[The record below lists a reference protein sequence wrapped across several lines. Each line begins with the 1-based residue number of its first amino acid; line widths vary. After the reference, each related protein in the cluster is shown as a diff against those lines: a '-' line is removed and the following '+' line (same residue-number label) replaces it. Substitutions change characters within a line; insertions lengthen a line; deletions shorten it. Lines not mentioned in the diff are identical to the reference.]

1 MSVPSGAPS
10 ITSATSGRI
19 EVIRSTEIIIV
30 TCLQALHN
38 AKSRWDYFADINS
51 LAVPFLIKSIT
62 EALSSAKSTGVKFRF
77 VTEITEGNISQC
89 KEVVA
94 IGEVRHLDSV
104 RGNFAVSDT
113 EYISISSAAIT
124 ASSARDRIESQPTRS
139 GATPAYAVYSN
150 VKEDVQQQQY
160 IFEIL
165 WNKAIPAEQKIRE
178 IEEGVIPVRTR
189 FLENQDEII
198 KVLRRLN
205 SNANTLS
212 VCSIFGGMLM
222 GHRFLFDTYVKIV
235 EEHRKGIGNGIR
247 WIVNI
252 DNKDSLD
259 LVKTFLNEGIQVRHL
274 KNMPPMNFGVS
285 NKDIAV
291 TIEKMEGGKMSQNFL
306 TSNEPLYINH
316 FKSLFDELWKNG
328 IDAEDRIKD
337 LEEGVD
343 TDIEVVPNAATA
355 REIYLNLV
363 SHHMQV
369 KKYC

>member
-1 MSVPSGAPS
+1 MINYLSVPSRAPS
-10 ITSATSGRI
+10 ITSANSGRI
-19 EVIRSTEIIIV
+19 ELIRSTENIID
-30 TCLQALHN
+30 TYLQALHN

-94 IGEVRHLDSV
+94 TGEVRHLDGV

-124 ASSARDRIESQPTRS
+124 ASSARDRMESQPTRS

-189 FLENQDEII
+189 FLENQDEIN
-198 KVLRRLN
+198 KELRRLS

-222 GHRFLFDTYVKIV
+222 SHRFLFDTYVKIV

-252 DNKDSLD
+252 DNKDTLD
-259 LVKTFLNEGIQVRHL
+259 LVKTFLNEGIQIRHL

-291 TIEKMEGGKMSQNFL
+291 TIEKME
-306 TSNEPLYINH
+306 
-316 FKSLFDELWKNG
+316 
-328 IDAEDRIKD
+328 
-337 LEEGVD
+337 
-343 TDIEVVPNAATA
+343 
-355 REIYLNLV
+355 
-363 SHHMQV
+363 
-369 KKYC
+369 